1 MEDSN
6 PILDETV
13 LGDNDLKEF
22 VVNYVGGIVDPE
34 DGNITVE
41 MIVDIFA
48 EQFPEFLMAVAE
60 ENFIRGYNQAFLDI
74 EAHEQA
80 VKDVSDE

>member
-80 VKDVSDE
+80 AKDIGDE